1 MLVVGMSLIKKQT
14 HCLHCKVW
22 AIKGFTPNNLTQ
34 TNKVCVGSE
43 RQLVGSST
51 ITPANGSVAKG
62 DGMNVWVLVYLLIH
76 VVVKAVMS
84 ASAIK

>member
-1 MLVVGMSLIKKQT
+1 M
-14 HCLHCKVW
+14 
-22 AIKGFTPNNLTQ
+22 
-34 TNKVCVGSE
+34 
-43 RQLVGSST
+43 VGSSAV
-51 ITPANGSVAKG
+51 TPANGSVAKG